1 MTIGGTIH
9 SDGDLIQLATEKLS
23 RVLSGWHTP
32 EQLQKGKPELSVKLS
47 CFSPAALREIIRET
61 DHSTLMYLTD
71 CISSRWETEEFI
83 RDLIAF
89 APIITNSEEL
99 GFPGKRD
106 FYLRG
111 ISHYE
116 FIETQGTGSYP
127 PRRLAQGAAVLR
139 VTEHFRSQ
147 GIKSKVFRSFTDTKS
162 SYAIIMESGIRT
174 VLIMSDDPE
183 ATATTIIDRNL
194 TTYDEVLSFLAT
206 TSTLEA
212 PLREG
217 VL

>member
-1 MTIGGTIH
+1 MTIGSKIH
-9 SDGDLIQLATEKLS
+9 SDGDLIQLATEKLLKI
-23 RVLSGWHTP
+23 LSGWHAP
-32 EQLQKGKPELSVKLS
+32 EQLQKGAPELSIKLS
-47 CFSPAALREIIRET
+47 CFSPATLREIIRET
-61 DHSTLMYLTD
+61 DHSALMYLSE
-71 CISSRWETEEFI
+71 CISSRWESEEFI

-89 APIITNSEEL
+89 APVITTSEEL

-111 ISHYE
+111 ISRYE
-116 FIETQGTGSYP
+116 FIEPQGDGSYP
-127 PRRLAQGAAVLR
+127 PRRLAQGTAVLR

-147 GIKSKVFRSFTDTKS
+147 GIKSKVVRSFVDRKS

-174 VLIMSDDPE
+174 VLTMSDDPE
-183 ATATTIIDRNL
+183 AIAATIIDRNL

-206 TSTLEA
+206 MSKLEV

-217 VL
+217 TL